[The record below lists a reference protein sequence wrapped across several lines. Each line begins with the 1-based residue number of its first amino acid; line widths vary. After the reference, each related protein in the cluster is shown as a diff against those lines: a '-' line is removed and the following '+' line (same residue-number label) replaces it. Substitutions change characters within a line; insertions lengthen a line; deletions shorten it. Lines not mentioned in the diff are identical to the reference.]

1 MREDVFS
8 SSSSGTGFRIRAAQG
23 QAAEHDLADHGF
35 TGHGLADHAFPGFAK
50 RSLAALFFTFF
61 PADCR
66 ICGSP
71 LLRVSRL
78 PVCESCLRA
87 LRPLQGEYC
96 VVCGQA
102 LRVPAWI
109 DSAEPDGTDQ
119 AEAEVEDPRCPLCRR
134 IDPPFERAVAYGSYD
149 GGLRDL
155 IHLLKFQQ
163 VRPAA
168 AVLGRMLAE
177 TIAGM
182 EKAMPV
188 GTIAVVPVPLY
199 KRKQA
204 QRGFNQAEAIA
215 RAALKQL
222 SRPKRFEL
230 TTGVLVRRRE
240 TGSQIGLT
248 SHQRRENLR
257 GAFAVTDPARIRTRI
272 MDRDILLVDD
282 VLTTGTTA
290 SECARVLLR
299 AGAARVWVATVAR
312 TLKIYDV
319 ISLSGKEFSVPSFQS
334 SVTPPI
340 CTENRELRTGN

>member
-1 MREDVFS
+1 
-8 SSSSGTGFRIRAAQG
+8 
-23 QAAEHDLADHGF
+23 
-35 TGHGLADHAFPGFAK
+35 
-50 RSLAALFFTFF
+50 
-61 PADCR
+61 
-66 ICGSP
+66 
-71 LLRVSRL
+71 
-78 PVCESCLRA
+78 LRA

-96 VVCGQA
+96 AVCGQA
-102 LRVPAWI
+102 LSLPAWT
-109 DSAEPDGTDQ
+109 DSAEADDTDKD
-119 AEAEVEDPRCPLCRR
+119 EAEDPRCPLCRR

-177 TIAGM
+177 PIAGM

-222 SRPKRFEL
+222 SRPKRFDL

-257 GAFAVTDPARIRTRI
+257 GAFAVPDPARILG
-272 MDRDILLVDD
+272 RDILLIDD

-312 TLKIYDV
+312 TLKLYDA
-319 ISLSGKEFSVPSFQS
+319 ISLSGKEFSVPSSQF
-334 SVTPPI
+334 SVNPPS

>member
-1 MREDVFS
+1 
-8 SSSSGTGFRIRAAQG
+8 
-23 QAAEHDLADHGF
+23 LAD
-35 TGHGLADHAFPGFAK
+35 HGLADHAFPGFAK

-78 PVCESCLRA
+78 PVCENCLRA

-102 LRVPAWI
+102 LRLPAWI
-109 DSAEPDGTDQ
+109 DRAGPDGTDH
-119 AEAEVEDPRCPLCRR
+119 AEAETETEDPRCPLCRR

-168 AVLGRMLAE
+168 AVLGRMLAG
-177 TIAGM
+177 TIAGT

-188 GTIAVVPVPLY
+188 GTIAVVPVPLH

-222 SRPKRFEL
+222 SRPQRFDL

-257 GAFAVTDPARIRTRI
+257 GAFAVSAPARILG
-272 MDRDILLVDD
+272 RDILLIDD

-312 TLKIYDV
+312 TLKFSNA
-319 ISLSGKEFSVPSFQS
+319 ISLV
-334 SVTPPI
+334 
-340 CTENRELRTGN
+340 GNLPEDVSEEGSEDRVGMAAHG